1 MKMDNIFILG
11 ASQDIP
17 VGRIAV
23 ANETR
28 SDSATLI
35 EALTAYAAGYK
46 DPENLDD
53 LLEFFAPAVPVS
65 RRFEYRI
72 HGAFDDLYSEDADG
86 DVRAIG
92 ADFKVIR
99 TKGSLVQAKTANKG
113 LTEAIDLDEIEDD
126 VEGQKQLKVARL
138 KRILVRTEL
147 MRAIALHLIAAG
159 AAKQKN
165 WASTGDKTDPDS
177 DVLAAI
183 DAVRTSANGGFCNR
197 VSYTDSAWTR
207 RVLGLRALDTPGGYA
222 SSGMTPEQVA
232 AFLGVQGVK
241 RCEGVY
247 YNKAAE
253 TKRSG
258 IGKASSSGY
267 LGRVLG
273 FYGQSGISKDD
284 MSTLKRFI
292 SGTIDGSAW
301 RVYED
306 QKSAKILH
314 LTVEHN
320 SLIAT
325 TLAGSNFS
333 LEVK

>member
-1 MKMDNIFILG
+1 MKLENIIILG
-11 ASQDIP
+11 PGQEIP

-23 ANETR
+23 ANESR

-53 LLEFFAPAVPVS
+53 MLEYHAPAVRVA
-65 RRFEYRI
+65 RRFEYSVS
-72 HGAFDDLYSEDADG
+72 GAYDNLFAESEDAD
-86 DVRAIG
+86 VRSIG
-92 ADFKVIR
+92 ADFKTIKTTGR
-99 TKGSLVQAKTANKG
+99 LVQAKTANKG
-113 LTEAIDLDEIEDD
+113 LTEAIDLDEIEGD
-126 VEGQKQLKVARL
+126 VEGAKQRKVARL
-138 KRILVRTEL
+138 KRILIRTEL
-147 MRAIALHLIAAG
+147 IRALALHIIAAG
-159 AAKQKN
+159 SASQKS
-165 WASTGDKTDPDS
+165 WATGTSDTDPDS

-183 DAVRTSANGGFCNR
+183 DAIRTSERGGFCNR

-207 RVLGLRALDTPGGYA
+207 RVLGLRALNTAGGYA

-241 RCEGVY
+241 RCESVY
-247 YNKAAE
+247 YSKAAE
-253 TKRSG
+253 TKRKG
-258 IGKASSSGY
+258 VGAASTSGY

-273 FYGQSGISKDD
+273 FYGQSGLDKEDP
-284 MSTLKRFI
+284 STLKRFI
-292 SGTIDGSAW
+292 SGTVDGSDF
-301 RVYED
+301 RVWE
-306 QKSAKILH
+306 QMVNSKVLH